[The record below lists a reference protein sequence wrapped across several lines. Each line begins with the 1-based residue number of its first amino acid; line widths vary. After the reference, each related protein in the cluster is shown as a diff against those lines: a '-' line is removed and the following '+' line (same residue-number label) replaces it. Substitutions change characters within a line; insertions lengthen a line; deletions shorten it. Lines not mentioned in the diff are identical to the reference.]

1 MEKAIPLQ
9 GEGEQSTKLGG
20 PCPYWFQPPE
30 LCKFESWVP
39 VLPLLLLG
47 VGVDGAGDDG
57 GGFDGGG
64 FAGGG
69 DGGAGGELGAGG
81 CATLICNDC
90 CLKSSLASE
99 TVTPKLKLPAP
110 VGVPD
115 TLPDVA
121 SRFTPGG
128 NWPEVTAKL

>member
-30 LCKFESWVP
+30 LCKFESWFP

-47 VGVDGAGDDG
+47 VGVDGG
-57 GGFDGGG
+57 
-64 FAGGG
+64 
-69 DGGAGGELGAGG
+69 GGELGAGG

-90 CLKSSLASE
+90 CLESSLASE